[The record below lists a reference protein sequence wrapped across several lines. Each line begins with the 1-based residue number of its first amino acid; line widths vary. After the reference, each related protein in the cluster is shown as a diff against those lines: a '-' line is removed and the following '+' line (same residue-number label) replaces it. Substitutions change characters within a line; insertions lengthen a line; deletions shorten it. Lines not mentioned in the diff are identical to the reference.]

1 MAGRVNFNSHP
12 GTSFHLFED
21 AQTPYSFSNS
31 TKSVQGSSPL
41 NQLFFSTENV
51 ELIHRNIISR
61 VSNITG
67 FKIGRQSDTELQ
79 IIMRSIFLQYS
90 KNQPCNLKQQVMDLN
105 KVVLDYSV
113 ERITTEI
120 SRYLEYKDTVNKMP
134 TPLSHPRNL
143 SSKGDKS
150 LPLFKPL

>member
-1 MAGRVNFNSHP
+1 MTGRVNLNQSP
-12 GTSFHLFED
+12 GTSFSLFEN

-31 TKSVQGSSPL
+31 TRSVQGKSAL
-41 NQLFFSTENV
+41 NELFFSFENV
-51 ELIHRNIISR
+51 ELLHRNIISR

-67 FKIGRQSDTELQ
+67 YRIGRQNDTELQ

-105 KVVLDYSV
+105 KTVLDYAV
-113 ERITTEI
+113 DRITTEI

-134 TPLSHPRNL
+134 LPLNHPRNL

-150 LPLFKPL
+150 LSPFKPL